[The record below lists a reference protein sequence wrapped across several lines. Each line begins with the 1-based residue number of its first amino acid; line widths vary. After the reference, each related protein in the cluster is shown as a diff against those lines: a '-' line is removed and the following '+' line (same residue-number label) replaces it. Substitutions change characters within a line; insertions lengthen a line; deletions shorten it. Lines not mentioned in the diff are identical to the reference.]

1 MCTFIIFKKEWL
13 KSKKHPIQL
22 LLTFLLPIIATC
34 LVLLFSNQMKPSMHL
49 GVINESTSS
58 NLTEYLENIAS
69 QTSGITVNTTQE
81 DSLYSDLMTSKYAAI
96 IKIHDEHTF
105 EVFSLDAALKDYLN
119 TFLNTSEASSSNQN
133 LEIPA
138 ADSLSAASRSMSF
151 IFLVMLITATLF
163 AVSIHQEKM
172 DGLLIRYG
180 LAPHHT
186 LAYATGFFLFNLV
199 ITLLQV
205 VITAGFI
212 SIFNLPLGM
221 PLQSF
226 LLIGSLISMSSS
238 SLAFLVVGL
247 TSNELS
253 ASTLSSSIGLLLSL
267 LGGAFLPLAK
277 MPQGFQFMSQFT
289 FTKWLIEA
297 TDLFTTTTSLSTSYT
312 SLFGMILFSLVILI
326 LGFLLNIKK
335 LSSYLN
341 TSTKKEVWAKQ
352 I

>member
-13 KSKKHPIQL
+13 KSKKHPVQL
-22 LLTFLLPIIATC
+22 ILTFLLPIIATC

-49 GVINESTSS
+49 GIINEDPTS
-58 NLTEYLENIAS
+58 NLTKLLENAAIK
-69 QTSGITVNTTQE
+69 TSGITVNTAHE

-105 EVFSLDAALKDYLN
+105 DVFSLDAALKDYLN
-119 TFLNTSEASSSNQN
+119 TFLNTRQTSSSNQN
-133 LEIPA
+133 LEIPTK
-138 ADSLSAASRSMSF
+138 DSLSAASRSMSF

-163 AVSIHQEKM
+163 AVSIHKEKM
-172 DGLLIRYG
+172 DGLLMRYG
-180 LAPHHT
+180 LSPHHT

-205 VITAGFI
+205 AVTASFI
-212 SIFNLPLGM
+212 SIFNLPFGI
-221 PLQSF
+221 PLYSF
-226 LLIGSLISMSSS
+226 LLIGSLISFSSS
-238 SLAFLVVGL
+238 SFAFLIVGL

-277 MPQGFQFMSQFT
+277 MPQGFQFISQFT

-297 TDLFTTTTSLSTSYT
+297 TDLLTTKTSLSTNYI
-312 SLFGMILFSLVILI
+312 SLFGMILLSLVILI